1 MRILFLTDI
10 HDEFRQVEKIFL
22 KIKADLYLLAGDLL
36 YRIFPSQRTAW
47 KFQQLQE
54 RLSGIKRLLNPGPSQ
69 ERSLMDLAL
78 EMAQGGSRDSSA
90 RMARDYLRLCELART
105 RMLTSYEQLKEVLQ
119 RHGSLNIRVLPGNYD
134 MDLAQTP
141 LSPWNLHLRVLD
153 WAGIRFAGYGG
164 ATVSTPGVP
173 EGLQVKFREKPAP
186 QGLYSEPLEFFKST
200 SPHVLVVHQPPYGLL
215 DKLQGLGPSGSMGIR
230 QYLDEA
236 KPLAVLCGH
245 MHHCWGALRLGETWC
260 VNPSNFGTVVEVSG
274 IRKGGYFLDLGLD
287 SNGVSWAMIRQ
298 LWKDRILDVVH
309 YEPKG
314 PKIRQVILHE
324 TRFQAMGG
332 LVKKPRHIRPF
343 RRLQHIRSF
352 FLSYETPQSKVLV
365 SQLRAVYRSL
375 EAEGINVAFDLLG
388 SLGFGMASEGSDVDL
403 VVYLR
408 GLGCD
413 EDEQDICRTLEPL
426 SRVMEELS
434 KKGIKAE
441 ICDSIDLDRVEEAA
455 KRRDREDGQL
465 QRFVF
470 YRAVCRP
477 VNLRLIKEVENKL
490 LEDES
495 FRKSME
501 KRLQEHLKILVSSG
515 RHVQSWDKY
524 RARLKERG
532 VHMPAKIQEAIK
544 EYLGL

>member
-10 HDEFRQVEKIFL
+10 HDDFQGVGRILQKVR
-22 KIKADLYLLAGDLL
+22 ADLYLLAGDLV
-36 YRIFPSQRTAW
+36 YRIFPTQRTAW
-47 KFQQLQE
+47 KFLQLQHW
-54 RLSGIKRLLNPGPSQ
+54 LSGATQGPSAGA
-69 ERSLMDLAL
+69 SLTDLASRL
-78 EMAQGGSRDSSA
+78 AQGGSGDSQA
-90 RMARDYLRLCELART
+90 HMAREYLRLCKLART
-105 RMLTSYEQLKEVLQ
+105 RMLGSYEKLKKILQ
-119 RHGSLNIRVLPGNYD
+119 NYGSLNIRVLPGNYD

-141 LSPWNLHLRVLD
+141 LAPWNLHLKFLD
-153 WAGIRFAGYGG
+153 LAGIRVAGYGG
-164 ATVSTPGVP
+164 ANVSTPGVP
-173 EGLQVKFREKPAP
+173 QELQIRFQEKQGPEGLF
-186 QGLYSEPLEFFKST
+186 SEPLEFFRT
-200 SPHVLVVHQPPYGLL
+200 ASPHVLVVHQPPYGIL

-236 KPLAVLCGH
+236 RPLALLCGH

-260 VNPSNFGTVVEVSG
+260 LNPSNFGAVVEVSG
-274 IRKGGYFLDLGLD
+274 IRRGGYFLDLGLD

-298 LWKDRILDVVH
+298 LCKERILDVAH

-314 PKIRQVILHE
+314 GKLREVILDE
-324 TRFQAMGG
+324 ARFQAMGG
-332 LVKKPRHIRPF
+332 LVKKPKHTRPF

-352 FLSYETPQSKVLV
+352 FLSHETPQSKVLV
-365 SQLRAVYRSL
+365 SQLRAVYRNL

-388 SLGFGMASEGSDVDL
+388 SLGFGMATEGSDMDL

-413 EDEQDICRTLEPL
+413 EDEQDICRTEKPL

-434 KKGIKAE
+434 KKGVKAE
-441 ICDSIDLDRVEEAA
+441 ICDSIDLDRVEEAV

-495 FRKSME
+495 FRRSLE
-501 KRLQEHLKILVSSG
+501 KGLQEHLKILVSSG
-515 RHVQSWDKY
+515 RHMKSWDKY
-524 RARLKERG
+524 RTRLKERG
-532 VHMPAKIQEAIK
+532 VDMPAKIQEAIK
-544 EYLGL
+544 VYLGL